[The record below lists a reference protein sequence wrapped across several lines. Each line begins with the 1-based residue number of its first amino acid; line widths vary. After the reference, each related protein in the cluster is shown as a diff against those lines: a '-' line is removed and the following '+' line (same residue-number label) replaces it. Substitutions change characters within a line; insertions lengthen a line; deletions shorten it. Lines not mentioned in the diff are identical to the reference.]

1 MPRRPAPITSDVPE
15 PAATASPAR
24 RAIYREAA
32 LVAHRRGARPGRPL
46 HIVASWARWAVG
58 VTVAMVV
65 AALVFATTARIGE
78 YAQGVAVVRREGRQ
92 VATSTVA
99 GIVQSIEVRPG
110 ERVVAGQVL
119 VRLDDTAQRAELERV
134 EREYQQRLVEL
145 LREPGDEARRERLA
159 ALDGQLQLAQAR
171 LAERSVLAS
180 QAGVVSDVRVRPS
193 QAVGPG
199 DAVASIER
207 DSAETLVIGLFP
219 GHYRP
224 LLGDAETELYL
235 ELAGFPDTRQRVEIR
250 SVADEVVGPVEAMRY
265 LGRDREGALTPS
277 GPVVVVVS
285 ELPSETFVSEDTEY
299 RVYDGMQGVLE
310 VELRSSTLLETLIP
324 ALKEL

>member
-1 MPRRPAPITSDVPE
+1 
-15 PAATASPAR
+15 
-24 RAIYREAA
+24 
-32 LVAHRRGARPGRPL
+32 
-46 HIVASWARWAVG
+46 
-58 VTVAMVV
+58 MVV
-65 AALVFATTARIGE
+65 AALVFASTARIGE

-119 VRLDDTAQRAELERV
+119 VRLDDAAQRAELERV

-285 ELPSETFVSEDTEY
+285 ELPSETFVSDETEY

-310 VELRSSTLLETLIP
+310 VELRSATLIETLIP